1 MVLPFKWNLFEQY
14 IQKVLS
20 ILCVVLTF
28 KAVDEILLCV
38 HSIGISSTVL
48 SHGNIFF
55 IWQKKKFE
63 FFVDSS
69 GSEKTQA
76 VSTASFLFLNE
87 EKTVGGS
94 KCVEPLRWPKLSICV
109 LINPQTS

>member
-1 MVLPFKWNLFEQY
+1 MKPLEQF
-14 IQKVLS
+14 IQTVLS

-28 KAVDEILLCV
+28 KAVDEILLGV
-38 HSIGISSTVL
+38 HSNGTSSTVL

-76 VSTASFLFLNE
+76 VCTASFF
-87 EKTVGGS
+87 
-94 KCVEPLRWPKLSICV
+94 V
-109 LINPQTS
+109 L